1 MQNYIIFSITA
12 KDRLRDLLVLRRLAA
27 AWLCGLAVFNGAGE
41 CAREVGEEIMVKG
54 DADAVQQVGVN
65 GVPFENVIDI
75 RAIAIQQL
83 GKAVCCIPLGLSV
96 ENFLDAPT
104 YMNHLFMSAGGWSR
118 SFSADRFD
126 ACN

>member
-27 AWLCGLAVFNGAGE
+27 AWLCGLAVFNGVGE
-41 CAREVGEEIMVKG
+41 GARKIGEEIMIQG
-54 DADAVQQVGVN
+54 DADAMQQLGVN
-65 GVPFENVIDI
+65 GVSFENVIDI

-83 GKAVCCIPLGLSV
+83 GKAVCCIPLGLCV

-104 YMNHLFMSAGGWSR
+104 YVNH
-118 SFSADRFD
+118 
-126 ACN
+126 